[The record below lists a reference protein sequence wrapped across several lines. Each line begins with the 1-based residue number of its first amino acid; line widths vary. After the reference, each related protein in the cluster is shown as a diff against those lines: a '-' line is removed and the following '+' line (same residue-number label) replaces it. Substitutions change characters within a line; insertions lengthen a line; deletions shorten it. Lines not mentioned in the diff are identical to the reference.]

1 MSGDLAIDNG
11 SPISPF
17 DFGFDQ
23 IDQTPAVAERE
34 QEQSAEQQLLRSSEK
49 AKRPVYSGEFARPL
63 QELQGSTDEALKQA
77 QRVQGLLDIA
87 RNAITTTVKS
97 TDSSERSAQA
107 KRASAALQMLVAD
120 AGKAPDQLEKI
131 LAGLESL
138 RLAIPEN
145 DPLANQIGEKIRHAH
160 EQIFEMTKA
169 LAKVLPGGEE
179 IAKNSPMGE
188 VNRHFRDRL
197 SVIGDVMQTMT
208 TDWKKGLELT
218 RTFQRFQILIAEY
231 ANEKSF
237 DYSDRSKYP
246 ELNEL
251 HDRMEQSG
259 IFKWTSRGWK
269 EGDKRNYAAMKENLG
284 LAVQIATS
292 KNKQDEIDASNM
304 MNNYNATAMFLI
316 SVNKLV
322 TDLVKQVARA
332 LMG

>member
-17 DFGFDQ
+17 DYGFDQ
-23 IDQTPAVAERE
+23 IDRASAVAERE
-34 QEQSAEQQLLRSSEK
+34 QEQAAEQQLLRGSEK

-77 QRVQGLLDIA
+77 QKIQSHLDIA
-87 RNAITTTVKS
+87 RKAIAATLGA
-97 TDSSERSAQA
+97 TDSAERSSQA
-107 KRASAALQMLVAD
+107 GLANRAINTLIAD
-120 AGKAPDQLEKI
+120 ATKAPDQLEKI

-138 RLAIPEN
+138 RLAIPEG
-145 DPLANQIGEKIRHAH
+145 DPLANKIGEKIRHAH
-160 EQIFEMTKA
+160 EQILEMAKSLLKA
-169 LAKVLPGGEE
+169 VPGGEK
-179 IAKNSPMGE
+179 ITSGSPMGE
-188 VNRHFRDRL
+188 INRHFRDRL

-218 RTFQRFQILIAEY
+218 RTFQRFQILIGEY
-231 ANEKSF
+231 ANEESF
-237 DYSDRSKYP
+237 DYSDRSKYR

-251 HDRMEQSG
+251 HDKMEQSG
-259 IFKWTSRGWK
+259 IFKWTQRGWNK
-269 EGDKRNYAAMKENLG
+269 GDKRNYAALKENLG